1 MIIKVATIPQI
12 SVKTDLFPLPD
23 TRYVLGL
30 ILILKVQERKEDH
43 VLKMILVIS

>member
-1 MIIKVATIPQI
+1 MVI
-12 SVKTDLFPLPD
+12 SF
-23 TRYVLGL
+23 LGL